1 MTGIIIAIIVAI
13 IGAVGLALILMD
25 RFKIPKY
32 SVSKATHNLG
42 KRQNQKTNP
51 LEIWLKEIAN
61 WVSGKIRL
69 NEYKRMQLE
78 ADLKTA
84 DMNTTPE
91 MYVADNIVKSLFIGI
106 FAILV
111 FFFNKLIAGLIVLCA
126 IILYVNNSKKVAN
139 RIRDKRKKIEYELP
153 RLVAT
158 IEKTLTHNRDVLGIL
173 DAYGIATKKSGE
185 QCSENL
191 YLNGEHQFVG
201 HIVGEEFELPKDK
214 RERNTNTN
222 AYNSEAI
229 ATIRNHIKCGC
240 CGSPMVRRIA
250 TRNRIKESWVCAN
263 NECGMR
269 VRMTD
274 HALLEKLSILIN
286 RIIENQ
292 NLLMPK
298 EKKISGETSQ
308 KIC

>member
-25 RFKIPKY
+25 RFKVPKY

-78 ADLKTA
+78 ADLKTV
-84 DMNTTPE
+84 DMNMTPE

-106 FAILV
+106 FAIPV

-139 RIRDKRKKIEYELP
+139 RIKDKRKKIEYELP

-173 DAYGIATKKSGE
+173 DAYKDGAGP
-185 QCSENL
+185 
-191 YLNGEHQFVG
+191 
-201 HIVGEEFELPKDK
+201 ELK
-214 RERNTNTN
+214 RELEITVADMRSGNYEVALTRLESRVGSAMLSDVTRGLISVIRGDETAVYWGSLVLKFSDYQRQNLK
-222 AYNSEAI
+222 AEAEK
-229 ATIRNHIKCGC
+229 APK
-240 CGSPMVRRIA
+240 
-250 TRNRIKESWVCAN
+250 
-263 NECGMR
+263 R
-269 VRMTD
+269 VR
-274 HALLEKLSILIN
+274 KLSMVLLICFML
-286 RIIENQ
+286 IYVAVIGEV
-292 NLLMPK
+292 LISSLGGLM
-298 EKKISGETSQ
+298 T
-308 KIC
+308 

>member
-25 RFKIPKY
+25 RFKVPKY

-84 DMNTTPE
+84 DMNMTPE

-106 FAILV
+106 FAIPV

-173 DAYGIATKKSGE
+173 DAYKDAAG
-185 QCSENL
+185 L
-191 YLNGEHQFVG
+191 
-201 HIVGEEFELPKDK
+201 ELK
-214 RERNTNTN
+214 RELEITVADMRSGNYEVALTRLESRVGSAMLSDVTRGLISVIRGDETAVYWGSLVLKFSDYQRQNLK
-222 AYNSEAI
+222 AEAEK
-229 ATIRNHIKCGC
+229 APK
-240 CGSPMVRRIA
+240 
-250 TRNRIKESWVCAN
+250 
-263 NECGMR
+263 R
-269 VRMTD
+269 VR
-274 HALLEKLSILIN
+274 KLSMVLLICFML
-286 RIIENQ
+286 IYVAVIGEV
-292 NLLMPK
+292 LISSLGGLM
-298 EKKISGETSQ
+298 T
-308 KIC
+308 

>member
-13 IGAVGLALILMD
+13 IGAVGLALVLMD
-25 RFKIPKY
+25 RFKVPKY

-84 DMNTTPE
+84 DMNMTPE

-106 FAILV
+106 FAIPV
-111 FFFNKLIAGLIVLCA
+111 FFFNKLIAGLIVICA

-173 DAYGIATKKSGE
+173 DAYKDGAGP
-185 QCSENL
+185 
-191 YLNGEHQFVG
+191 
-201 HIVGEEFELPKDK
+201 ELK
-214 RERNTNTN
+214 RELEITVADMRSGNYEVALTRLESRVGSAMLSDVTRGLISVIRGDETAVYWGSLVLKFSDYQRQNLK
-222 AYNSEAI
+222 AEAEK
-229 ATIRNHIKCGC
+229 APK
-240 CGSPMVRRIA
+240 
-250 TRNRIKESWVCAN
+250 
-263 NECGMR
+263 R
-269 VRMTD
+269 VR
-274 HALLEKLSILIN
+274 KLSMVLLICFML
-286 RIIENQ
+286 IYVAVIGEV
-292 NLLMPK
+292 LISSLGGLM
-298 EKKISGETSQ
+298 T
-308 KIC
+308 

>member
-25 RFKIPKY
+25 RFKVPKY

-84 DMNTTPE
+84 DINMTPE

-106 FAILV
+106 FAIPV

-173 DAYGIATKKSGE
+173 DAYKDGAGP
-185 QCSENL
+185 
-191 YLNGEHQFVG
+191 
-201 HIVGEEFELPKDK
+201 ELK
-214 RERNTNTN
+214 RELEITVADMRSGNYEVALTRLESRVGSAMLSDVTRGLISVIRGDETAVYWGSLVLKFSDYQRQNLK
-222 AYNSEAI
+222 AEAEK
-229 ATIRNHIKCGC
+229 APK
-240 CGSPMVRRIA
+240 
-250 TRNRIKESWVCAN
+250 
-263 NECGMR
+263 R
-269 VRMTD
+269 VR
-274 HALLEKLSILIN
+274 KLSMVLLICFML
-286 RIIENQ
+286 IYVAVIGHV
-292 NLLMPK
+292 LISSLGGLM
-298 EKKISGETSQ
+298 T
-308 KIC
+308 

>member
-1 MTGIIIAIIVAI
+1 MTGIIIAIIVAT

-25 RFKIPKY
+25 RFKVPKY

-84 DMNTTPE
+84 DMNMTPE

-106 FAILV
+106 FAIPV

-173 DAYGIATKKSGE
+173 DAYKDGAGP
-185 QCSENL
+185 
-191 YLNGEHQFVG
+191 
-201 HIVGEEFELPKDK
+201 ELK
-214 RERNTNTN
+214 RELEITVADMRSGNYEVALTRLESRVGSAMLSDVTRGLISVIRGDETAVYWGSLVLKFSDDQRQNLK
-222 AYNSEAI
+222 AEAEK
-229 ATIRNHIKCGC
+229 APK
-240 CGSPMVRRIA
+240 
-250 TRNRIKESWVCAN
+250 
-263 NECGMR
+263 R
-269 VRMTD
+269 VR
-274 HALLEKLSILIN
+274 KLSMVLLICFML
-286 RIIENQ
+286 IYVAVIGEV
-292 NLLMPK
+292 LISSLGGLM
-298 EKKISGETSQ
+298 T
-308 KIC
+308 

>member
-25 RFKIPKY
+25 RFKVPKY

-51 LEIWLKEIAN
+51 IEIWLKEIAN

-84 DMNTTPE
+84 DMNMTPE

-106 FAILV
+106 FAIPV

-139 RIRDKRKKIEYELP
+139 RIKDKRKKIEYELP

-173 DAYGIATKKSGE
+173 DAYKDGAGP
-185 QCSENL
+185 
-191 YLNGEHQFVG
+191 
-201 HIVGEEFELPKDK
+201 ELK
-214 RERNTNTN
+214 RELEITVADMRSGNYEVALTRLESRVGSAMLSDVTRGLISVIRGDETAVYWGSLVLKFSDYQRQNLK
-222 AYNSEAI
+222 AEAEK
-229 ATIRNHIKCGC
+229 APKR
-240 CGSPMVRRIA
+240 VRRLSMVLLICFMLIYVA
-250 TRNRIKESWVCAN
+250 VIGEVLISSL
-263 NECGMR
+263 GGL
-269 VRMTD
+269 MT
-274 HALLEKLSILIN
+274 
-286 RIIENQ
+286 
-292 NLLMPK
+292 
-298 EKKISGETSQ
+298 
-308 KIC
+308 

>member
-1 MTGIIIAIIVAI
+1 MTGIIIAILVAI

-25 RFKIPKY
+25 RFKVPKY

-84 DMNTTPE
+84 DMNMTPE

-106 FAILV
+106 FAIPV

-139 RIRDKRKKIEYELP
+139 RIKDKRKKIEYELP

-173 DAYGIATKKSGE
+173 DAYKDGAGP
-185 QCSENL
+185 
-191 YLNGEHQFVG
+191 
-201 HIVGEEFELPKDK
+201 ELK
-214 RERNTNTN
+214 RELEITVADMRSGNYEVALTRLESRVGSAMLSDVTRGLISVIRGDETAVYWGSLVLKFSDYQRQNLK
-222 AYNSEAI
+222 AEAEK
-229 ATIRNHIKCGC
+229 APK
-240 CGSPMVRRIA
+240 
-250 TRNRIKESWVCAN
+250 
-263 NECGMR
+263 R
-269 VRMTD
+269 VR
-274 HALLEKLSILIN
+274 KLSMVLLICFML
-286 RIIENQ
+286 IYVAVIGEV
-292 NLLMPK
+292 LISSLGGLM
-298 EKKISGETSQ
+298 T
-308 KIC
+308 

>member
-25 RFKIPKY
+25 RFKVPKY

-84 DMNTTPE
+84 DMNMTPE

-106 FAILV
+106 FAIPV

-139 RIRDKRKKIEYELP
+139 RIKDKRKKIEYELP

-173 DAYGIATKKSGE
+173 DAYKDGAGP
-185 QCSENL
+185 
-191 YLNGEHQFVG
+191 
-201 HIVGEEFELPKDK
+201 ELK
-214 RERNTNTN
+214 RELEITVADMRSGNYEVALTRLESRVGSAMLSDVTRGLISVIRGDETAVYWGSLVLKFSDYQRQNLK
-222 AYNSEAI
+222 AEAEK
-229 ATIRNHIKCGC
+229 APK
-240 CGSPMVRRIA
+240 
-250 TRNRIKESWVCAN
+250 
-263 NECGMR
+263 R
-269 VRMTD
+269 VR
-274 HALLEKLSILIN
+274 KLSMVLLICFMF
-286 RIIENQ
+286 IYVAVIGEV
-292 NLLMPK
+292 LISSLGGLM
-298 EKKISGETSQ
+298 T
-308 KIC
+308 